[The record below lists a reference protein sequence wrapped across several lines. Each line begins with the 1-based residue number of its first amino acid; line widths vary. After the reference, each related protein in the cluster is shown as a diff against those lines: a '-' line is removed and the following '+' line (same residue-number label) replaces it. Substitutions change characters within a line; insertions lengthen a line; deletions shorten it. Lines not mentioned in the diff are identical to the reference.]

1 MTNTKNNDILHDYH
15 SYSANIKTREVFL
28 HNHYEDN
35 ENSGVE
41 YRMASTFIKN
51 IRAIDS
57 VSSKS
62 ILIHLYSIGGEWNDC
77 MAIYDSIK
85 YANSN
90 INMLSYGQTESAS
103 TIILQAADF
112 RILMP
117 NSYFM
122 VHYGTSGYIGQYL
135 SVQNWINYEKYIC
148 DIMIEIY
155 ANRCINGL
163 YFKEKK
169 YTVGQVKKYLYKKL
183 KDGDWYM
190 KPEDA
195 VYYGFADGVL
205 GSIDYPNIDSILS
218 T

>member
-1 MTNTKNNDILHDYH
+1 MANTKNNDLFSDFHE
-15 SYSANIKTREVFL
+15 YSACSKNREVFL
-28 HNHYEDN
+28 HNYPEHEGN
-35 ENSGVE
+35 PGVE
-41 YRMASTFIKN
+41 YRMASSLIKN
-51 IRAIDS
+51 IRALDTMS
-57 VSSKS
+57 DKD
-62 ILIHLYSIGGEWNDC
+62 ILIHLFSIGGEWNDC
-77 MAIYDSIK
+77 MAIYDAIK

-169 YTVGQVKKYLYKKL
+169 YTVDQVKKYLCKKL